1 MATVSVIILARNE
14 EHNIHD
20 CIESVQV
27 ADEVLVI
34 DDFSTDNTGGHNKP
48 LVLNKLSPT
57 GFYSSMQMSVF
68 LSHLLRKFKAL

>member
-20 CIESVQV
+20 CIESVQF

-34 DDFSTDNTGGHNKP
+34 DDFSNNIIDFH
-48 LVLNKLSPT
+48 SWI
-57 GFYSSMQMSVF
+57 Q
-68 LSHLLRKFKAL
+68 